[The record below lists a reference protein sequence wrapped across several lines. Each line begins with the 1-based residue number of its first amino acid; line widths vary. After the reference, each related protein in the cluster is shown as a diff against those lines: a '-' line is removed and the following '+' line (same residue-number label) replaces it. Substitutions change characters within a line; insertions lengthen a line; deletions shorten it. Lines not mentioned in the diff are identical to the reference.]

1 MLKKGLLLAF
11 ATFGALSLLELTVR
25 ITGLAPETSL
35 ISVGRFRISD
45 NPLIGYEPVPN
56 YEYHGTALYFFE
68 FRGKS
73 NSLGF
78 RDREHSLEKP
88 PGAYRIVVIGDSITM
103 GLQIDDHTEDV
114 YTNVLESALTRGGRD
129 VEVINFGVSGYNTQ
143 QEVHT
148 LADKGIQFK
157 PDLVILAY
165 CINDTEMM
173 NGGIIDVLHGQAK
186 AGKSIDQ
193 NQLIPYLHRS
203 ALYRFVHSRLLSKQL
218 TRDWDARQ
226 QQLGTDTVAESFA
239 LLHRLSDEYGF
250 KVVVTVFPAVGFEE
264 ARYELPI
271 RLSERERFAYFDL
284 RKSYSQCATREG
296 KVSKDLMA
304 SRIHPNK
311 LGHLCAG
318 EAISDFI
325 LQERMVDR
333 IGN

>member
-1 MLKKGLLLAF
+1 MSILKKGLLLVF

-73 NSLGF
+73 NSLGY

-88 PGAYRIVVIGDSITM
+88 PGVYRIVVIGDSITM

-186 AGKSIDQ
+186 AGKAIDQ

-203 ALYRFVHSRLLSKQL
+203 ALYRFVHSRLPSKQL
-218 TRDWDARQ
+218 TRDWDA
-226 QQLGTDTVAESFA
+226 VNNSSA
-239 LLHRLSDEYGF
+239 
-250 KVVVTVFPAVGFEE
+250 
-264 ARYELPI
+264 PI
-271 RLSERERFAYFDL
+271 RSPRAL
-284 RKSYSQCATREG
+284 RSYIA
-296 KVSKDLMA
+296 
-304 SRIHPNK
+304 
-311 LGHLCAG
+311 
-318 EAISDFI
+318 
-325 LQERMVDR
+325 
-333 IGN
+333 

>member
-35 ISVGRFRISD
+35 ISVGSYNTPT
-45 NPLIGYEPVPN
+45 NPLISYDPVPN
-56 YEYHGTALYFFE
+56 YEYHGTSLYFFE

-88 PGAYRIVVIGDSITM
+88 PGVYRIVVIGDSITM

-129 VEVINFGVSGYNTQ
+129 VEVINLGVSGYNTQ

-148 LADKGIQFK
+148 LADKGIQFR

-173 NGGIIDVLHGQAK
+173 NGGIIEVLHGQAK
-186 AGKSIDQ
+186 ADKAIDH
-193 NQLIPYLHRS
+193 NRLIPYLHRS
-203 ALYRFVHSRLLSKQL
+203 ALYRFVHSRVVSRQL
-218 TRDWDARQ
+218 PKDWDARQ

-250 KVVVTVFPAVGFEE
+250 KVVVTVFPALGIEE
-264 ARYELPI
+264 ARYELPV
-271 RLSERERFAYFDL
+271 RLSEREQFVHFDL
-284 RKSYSQCATREG
+284 RKSFE
-296 KVSKDLMA
+296 
-304 SRIHPNK
+304 
-311 LGHLCAG
+311 
-318 EAISDFI
+318 
-325 LQERMVDR
+325 
-333 IGN
+333 